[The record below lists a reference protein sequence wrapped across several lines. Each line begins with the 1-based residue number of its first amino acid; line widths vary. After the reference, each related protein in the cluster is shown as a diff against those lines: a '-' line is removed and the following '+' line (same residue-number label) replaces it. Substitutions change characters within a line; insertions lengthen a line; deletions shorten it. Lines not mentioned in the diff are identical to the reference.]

1 MNFKIIAT
9 VIAVAYCCIY
19 STACFSQ
26 KSAPAAV
33 REAFSKKFPGVSD
46 VDWGKENPTEWEAE
60 FKQNGLDMSANFRAD
75 GTWLETET
83 EIKVSDLPA
92 PVQAALKGKKVKE
105 AARIERADGSTVF
118 EAEVGKKDLL
128 FDASGKPLN

>member
-1 MNFKIIAT
+1 MNFKILAT
-9 VIAVAYCCIY
+9 VATVALCCICGT
-19 STACFSQ
+19 SCFSQ

-46 VDWGKENPTEWEAE
+46 VDWGKENSQEWEAE
-60 FKQNGLDMSANFRAD
+60 FEQTGKDMSANFRAD

-83 EIKVSDLPA
+83 EIQVADLPA
-92 PVQAALKGKKVKE
+92 SVQAALKGKKVKE

-118 EAEVGKKDLL
+118 EAEVGRKDLL
-128 FDASGKPLN
+128 FDLAGKSLN

>member
-1 MNFKIIAT
+1 MNIKIMAAVAT
-9 VIAVAYCCIY
+9 VALCGVF

-46 VDWGKENPTEWEAE
+46 ADWDKENAQEWEAE
-60 FKQNGLDMSANFRAD
+60 FEQNGKDISANFRAD

-83 EIKVSDLPA
+83 EIQFADLPA
-92 PVQAALKGKKVKE
+92 PVQATLKGKKVKE

-118 EAEVGKKDLL
+118 EAEVGRKDLL
-128 FDASGKPLN
+128 FDSAGKPLN

>member
-1 MNFKIIAT
+1 MNFKIMAT
-9 VIAVAYCCIY
+9 VATVALCCICG
-19 STACFSQ
+19 TACFSQ

-46 VDWGKENPTEWEAE
+46 VDWGKENAQEWEAE
-60 FKQNGLDMSANFRAD
+60 FDQNGKDMSANFRAD

-83 EIKVSDLPA
+83 EIQVADLPS
-92 PVQAALKGKKVKE
+92 PVQAVLQGKKVKE
-105 AARIERADGSTVF
+105 AARIERADGTTVF

-128 FDASGKPLN
+128 FDAAGKQLN

>member
-1 MNFKIIAT
+1 MNFKIMAT
-9 VIAVAYCCIY
+9 VATVALCCVCG
-19 STACFSQ
+19 TACFSQ
-26 KSAPAAV
+26 KSAPTAV

-46 VDWGKENPTEWEAE
+46 VDWDKENAQEWEAE
-60 FKQNGLDMSANFRAD
+60 FEQNGSEISANFRAD

-83 EIKVSDLPA
+83 EVQFADLPA

-118 EAEVGKKDLL
+118 EAEVGRKDWL
-128 FDASGKPLN
+128 FDAAGKPLK